1 MLSPTFRKSTLR
13 GFYLVGALPLGML
26 IAGAWSLLGG
36 FEVHI
41 ESWQGMT
48 GVFIGHFIMA
58 WLWGRGLGR
67 VTHQTHPERLAWAAA
82 IAFAATTTI
91 AVNRINH
98 SEVILNRLLF
108 QTKLPVHILFLYI
121 FMAGNGAVVG
131 VTGAALGL
139 AKSDWKATLKLGG
152 AGIVIGA
159 LTFLIVFLVM
169 ELFGFRVGAPGAEE
183 RATMLT
189 VMVIGIWS
197 TALVGS
203 GIFGKILQDER
214 EDDEANEE
222 QGK

>member
-1 MLSPTFRKSTLR
+1 MLSPIIRKSSLR
-13 GFYLVGALPLGML
+13 GFYLIGALPLGGL
-26 IAGAWSLLGG
+26 LLGVWGWLGG

-41 ESWQGMT
+41 ESWQGMA
-48 GVFIGHFIMA
+48 GLFISHFIMA

-98 SEVILNRLLF
+98 TEVILNRLLF

-152 AGIVIGA
+152 VGVVIGA
-159 LTFLIVFLVM
+159 LTFLTVFLVM

-203 GIFGKILQDER
+203 GIFGRMLQNSR
-214 EDDEANEE
+214 EDIAGDE
-222 QGK
+222 